1 LQIVT
6 RYFFETNDFL
16 SNETH
21 ADSVRVRDGFAP
33 LLAPGGPWISALDF
47 IVII

>member
-16 SNETH
+16 SDETH

-33 LLAPGGPWISALDF
+33 LLAPEGPWIWALIF
-47 IVII
+47 L